1 MLLQTPRIVLSQTKS
16 DTYLTLSPNFATLFS
31 LIINRILETQATDL
45 PEETT
50 LAKDL
55 DETIHDHLKY
65 VDGLDDILG
74 KFYYLS
80 DPGELKQGIEH
91 WLVHTSEGRAW
102 LDSLG
107 FINKEAMIKVIEQ
120 IETNLEESNRELV
133 TKIQMLR
140 SYVDSK
146 GNVPKEPL

>member
-1 MLLQTPRIVLSQTKS
+1 M
-16 DTYLTLSPNFATLFS
+16 
-31 LIINRILETQATDL
+31 
-45 PEETT
+45 
-50 LAKDL
+50 AKDL
-55 DETIHDHLKY
+55 DETILDHLKY

-80 DPGELKQGIEH
+80 DPDELKQGIEH
-91 WLVHTSEGRAW
+91 WLVHTSEGRSW

-107 FINKEAMIKVIEQ
+107 FINKEAMIK
-120 IETNLEESNRELV
+120 LEETSRELV

-146 GNVPKEPL
+146 GNVPKEPF

>member
-1 MLLQTPRIVLSQTKS
+1 M
-16 DTYLTLSPNFATLFS
+16 TLSPNFTTLFS
-31 LIINRILETQATDL
+31 THYQQVLEAQTTDL

-55 DETIHDHLKY
+55 DETILDHLKY

-80 DPGELKQGIEH
+80 DPDELKQGIEH
-91 WLVHTSEGRAW
+91 WLVHTSEGRSW

-120 IETNLEESNRELV
+120 IETNLEESSRELV

-146 GNVPKEPL
+146 GNVPKEPF

>member
-1 MLLQTPRIVLSQTKS
+1 M
-16 DTYLTLSPNFATLFS
+16 ATLFS
-31 LIINRILETQATDL
+31 ICPHDPQPFLEERVLARDL
-45 PEETT
+45 NEAITE
-50 LAKDL
+50 
-55 DETIHDHLKY
+55 HLKY

-80 DPGELKQGIEH
+80 DPGKLEQGIEH

-102 LDSLG
+102 LDGLG
-107 FINKEAMIKVIEQ
+107 FINKEAVIKVIEQ
-120 IETNLEESNRELV
+120 IETNLQESSRELV

-146 GNVPKEPL
+146 GNADQESGNGSASI

>member
-1 MLLQTPRIVLSQTKS
+1 MAK
-16 DTYLTLSPNFATLFS
+16 NFNEA
-31 LIINRILETQATDL
+31 IA
-45 PEETT
+45 
-50 LAKDL
+50 
-55 DETIHDHLKY
+55 DHLKY

-80 DPGELKQGIEH
+80 DPGELEQGIEN

-102 LDSLG
+102 LDRLG
-107 FINKEAMIKVIEQ
+107 FINKEAVIKVIEQ
-120 IETNLEESNRELV
+120 IETNLEESSRELV

-146 GNVPKEPL
+146 GNTEGDSASGSPSV